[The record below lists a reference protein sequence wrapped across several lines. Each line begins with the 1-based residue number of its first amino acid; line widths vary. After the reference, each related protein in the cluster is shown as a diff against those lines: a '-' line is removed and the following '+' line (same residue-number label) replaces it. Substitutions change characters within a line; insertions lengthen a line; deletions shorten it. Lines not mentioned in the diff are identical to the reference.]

1 MGYLYLL
8 IDIGAVTVPFI
19 FSFHPKIRFDKH
31 FKAGFTAILSVAFVF
46 ILWDILYT
54 KINVWGFNPE
64 YLTQLY
70 FFNLPIEEVLFFIC
84 IPYSCL
90 FTYYVFRKTFKN
102 TISINKLTKVGSIIG
117 LLQLLIGIYFSEKLY
132 TAAAFGLS
140 GALLLAVSYYKK
152 EYLYH
157 FYISYIVLLIP
168 FFIVNGILTGTGIER
183 EIVWYNNNENLS
195 IRALTIPIE
204 DFFYG
209 MLLILSNIAIFEYLV
224 KKQIN
229 GKEA

>member
-1 MGYLYLL
+1 MNYLYLL
-8 IDIGAVTVPFI
+8 IDIGAVAVPFV
-19 FSFHPKIRFDKH
+19 FSYHHKIRFDKH
-31 FKAGFTAILSVAFVF
+31 FKAVFSAILSVAVVF

-54 KINVWGFNPE
+54 KINVWGFNQE
-64 YLTQLY
+64 YLTKLY

-90 FTYYVFRKTFKN
+90 FTYYVFRKTFN
-102 TISINKLTKVGSIIG
+102 NNISIDKLALIG
-117 LLQLLIGIYFSEKLY
+117 KITGLVQLLIGIYFSEKLY
-132 TAAAFGLS
+132 TSAAFGLS
-140 GALLLAVSYYKK
+140 GAFLFAVSFYKK

-183 EIVWYNNNENLS
+183 EIVWYNNEENLS
-195 IRALTIPIE
+195 IRILTIPIE

-209 MLLILSNIAIFEYLV
+209 MLLILSNIALFEYLF
-224 KKQIN
+224 KKQVN
-229 GKEA
+229 AK